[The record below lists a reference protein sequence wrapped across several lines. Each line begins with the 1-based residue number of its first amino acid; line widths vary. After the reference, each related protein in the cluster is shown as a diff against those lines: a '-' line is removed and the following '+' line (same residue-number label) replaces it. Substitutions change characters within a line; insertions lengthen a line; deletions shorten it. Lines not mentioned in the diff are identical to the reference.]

1 MERELA
7 GPEHLDPAY
16 VATYDRKAGFD
27 PAPDV
32 DRLGLGADD
41 VVVDFGAGTGTF
53 ALEAAK
59 VCKRVIAVDVSP
71 AMVAALRARAGE
83 NVEVIEAGFL
93 SYEHRGEP
101 PAVVYSRHALHHL
114 PDLWKAVAL
123 ARIAALLP
131 SGGRF
136 QLRDLVFSFDPSD
149 AEDAIATWTRSG
161 VSDPAVGWTQE
172 ELETHVRDEFS
183 TFTWLLEPMLER
195 AGFEIDSAEYAAGAY
210 ANYLCVKT
218 G

>member
-1 MERELA
+1 VERELA

-101 PAVVYSRHALHHL
+101 PSVVYSRHALHHL

-131 SGGRF
+131 PGGRF
-136 QLRDLVFSFDPSD
+136 QLRDLVFSFDPGS
-149 AEDAIATWTRSG
+149 AEDAIA
-161 VSDPAVGWTQE
+161 A
-172 ELETHVRDEFS
+172 
-183 TFTWLLEPMLER
+183 
-195 AGFEIDSAEYAAGAY
+195 
-210 ANYLCVKT
+210 
-218 G
+218 